1 MDDRDELI
9 AKARKLSAAATPG
22 PWNTPHYPDVVET
35 AAGHRIAEACTGN
48 YEDDATLIA
57 ESRTLLPALAD
68 LAESEGRRADE
79 AADKLLKIAAAFNG
93 WANGTDQGDLAT
105 LTALEMVG
113 AALGDSLKGQQ
124 P

>member
-1 MDDRDELI
+1 MSDRDELI
-9 AKARKLSAAATPG
+9 AKARELSAAATPG

-57 ESRTLLPALAD
+57 ESRTLLPALSD

-79 AADKLLKIAAAFNG
+79 AADKLRKVAEAFRE
-93 WANGTDQGDLAT
+93 WDEYSSMAVTTLLAIRD
-105 LTALEMVG
+105 AIGYPE
-113 AALGDSLKGQQ
+113 KG
-124 P
+124 